1 MRCARYS
8 WRSTRRTFVRPV
20 SRPRSPTWSRRCRAV
35 VSRPGSTC
43 RRRWNCRRRPR
54 RWSSRVAQE
63 AIRNVA
69 NHAGARTAV
78 LRLTVSSTCAVLTV
92 TDDGQ
97 GFEPEAV
104 ADRPATGHLGLV
116 VLRDIAAD
124 AGADLRLDSAPGQ
137 GTSVRLEVPLS

>member
-1 MRCARYS
+1 M
-8 WRSTRRTFVRPV
+8 
-20 SRPRSPTWSRRCRAV
+20 
-35 VSRPGSTC
+35 
-43 RRRWNCRRRPR
+43 
-54 RWSSRVAQE
+54 
-63 AIRNVA
+63 A